1 MTSPQRSFYFYIAF
15 QKNSKIMY
23 KQIIRP
29 LLFLM
34 DPEKAHSLLVSC
46 LKGYR
51 HLPWCRYWVRRF
63 YAYPDKHWVWN
74 DLVFKNRIGLSAG
87 FDKTAEAFDEL
98 ADLGFGF
105 IEIGTVTPSPQK
117 GNPRPRIFRLV
128 ECDSLIS
135 RTGFNNPGLDMI
147 KLRIAQRRNS
157 YVLGININKNPSS
170 EGKQAIGDFLS
181 LYRELYDTADYFTI
195 NWNSV
200 ETEVMEQALTALAA
214 FRETRTKRVPLLL
227 KLPADL
233 TEEALNVV
241 TACID
246 NYKIDGV
253 IATGPTMDR
262 TYLTA
267 SLNRLQKIGTG
278 SISGKGIG
286 DKSFRIV
293 KFLRGHVGKNVLIV
307 GAGGVMT
314 PHDARKML
322 DAGADMIQIYSS
334 LIYEGPA
341 IVKKMIKA
349 TQ

>member
-63 YAYPDKHWVWN
+63 YAYPDKQWIWN

-181 LYRELYDTADYFTI
+181 LYR
-195 NWNSV
+195 
-200 ETEVMEQALTALAA
+200 
-214 FRETRTKRVPLLL
+214 
-227 KLPADL
+227 
-233 TEEALNVV
+233 
-241 TACID
+241 
-246 NYKIDGV
+246 
-253 IATGPTMDR
+253 
-262 TYLTA
+262 
-267 SLNRLQKIGTG
+267 
-278 SISGKGIG
+278 
-286 DKSFRIV
+286 IV
-293 KFLRGHVGKNVLIV
+293 
-307 GAGGVMT
+307 
-314 PHDARKML
+314 
-322 DAGADMIQIYSS
+322 
-334 LIYEGPA
+334 
-341 IVKKMIKA
+341 
-349 TQ
+349 

>member
-1 MTSPQRSFYFYIAF
+1 
-15 QKNSKIMY
+15 
-23 KQIIRP
+23 
-29 LLFLM
+29 
-34 DPEKAHSLLVSC
+34 
-46 LKGYR
+46 
-51 HLPWCRYWVRRF
+51 
-63 YAYPDKHWVWN
+63 
-74 DLVFKNRIGLSAG
+74 
-87 FDKTAEAFDEL
+87 
-98 ADLGFGF
+98 
-105 IEIGTVTPSPQK
+105 
-117 GNPRPRIFRLV
+117 
-128 ECDSLIS
+128 
-135 RTGFNNPGLDMI
+135 MI

-200 ETEVMEQALTALAA
+200 EMEVMEQALTALAA
-214 FRETRTKRVPLLL
+214 FRETRTKHVPLLL

-314 PHDARKML
+314 PHDARTML

>member
-1 MTSPQRSFYFYIAF
+1 
-15 QKNSKIMY
+15 
-23 KQIIRP
+23 
-29 LLFLM
+29 
-34 DPEKAHSLLVSC
+34 
-46 LKGYR
+46 
-51 HLPWCRYWVRRF
+51 
-63 YAYPDKHWVWN
+63 
-74 DLVFKNRIGLSAG
+74 
-87 FDKTAEAFDEL
+87 
-98 ADLGFGF
+98 
-105 IEIGTVTPSPQK
+105 
-117 GNPRPRIFRLV
+117 
-128 ECDSLIS
+128 
-135 RTGFNNPGLDMI
+135 
-147 KLRIAQRRNS
+147 
-157 YVLGININKNPSS
+157 
-170 EGKQAIGDFLS
+170 
-181 LYRELYDTADYFTI
+181 
-195 NWNSV
+195 
-200 ETEVMEQALTALAA
+200 MEQALTALAA
-214 FRETRTKRVPLLL
+214 FRETRTKHVPLLL

>member
-170 EGKQAIGDFLS
+170 EGKQAIDDFLS
-181 LYRELYDTADYFTI
+181 LYRELYDTADFYHQLEFSG
-195 NWNSV
+195 NGSN
-200 ETEVMEQALTALAA
+200 
-214 FRETRTKRVPLLL
+214 
-227 KLPADL
+227 
-233 TEEALNVV
+233 
-241 TACID
+241 
-246 NYKIDGV
+246 
-253 IATGPTMDR
+253 
-262 TYLTA
+262 
-267 SLNRLQKIGTG
+267 GTG
-278 SISGKGIG
+278 AYCSGSFSGNTNKTCSIVAEITGRPYG
-286 DKSFRIV
+286 
-293 KFLRGHVGKNVLIV
+293 RG
-307 GAGGVMT
+307 AEC
-314 PHDARKML
+314 R
-322 DAGADMIQIYSS
+322 YSVHRQ
-334 LIYEGPA
+334 L
-341 IVKKMIKA
+341 
-349 TQ
+349 